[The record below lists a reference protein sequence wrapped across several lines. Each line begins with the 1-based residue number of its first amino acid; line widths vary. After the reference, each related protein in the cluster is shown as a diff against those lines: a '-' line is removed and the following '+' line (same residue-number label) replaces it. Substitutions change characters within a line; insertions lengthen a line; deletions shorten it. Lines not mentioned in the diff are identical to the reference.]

1 MVSMNRMAND
11 TTPVTTPRFDALV
24 AEAGRIA
31 VSLGHRHT
39 GAEHLMLA
47 LLRDPDAVPTQVLAE
62 LVEPADIDK
71 RLLTLV
77 TSPTYHEN
85 RHTDRPRPDPHRP
98 RS

>member
-1 MVSMNRMAND
+1 MPNER
-11 TTPVTTPRFDALV
+11 TPRSTPRFDALV

-31 VSLGHRHT
+31 VGLGHQHT
-39 GAEHLMLA
+39 GAEHLMMA

-62 LVEPADIDK
+62 LVDPVEIDK

-85 RHTDRPRPDPHRP
+85 RHTDRPH
-98 RS
+98 S